1 MRKNILQLLMGLSS
15 YPFFVRADVGLLPN
29 ASDTNPTS
37 TDRIQCIHFSDD
49 LWLSS
54 QSDGIAVTDRFQVIL
69 PSAHNG
75 TRLRQESV
83 RFTTKVKVFGPS
95 GYIHIPVEGS
105 FLVKARHGN
114 AIDITAAIKI
124 YNPYTK
130 TTDVLVEKNPAIYQ
144 ESINYLKNRSRD
156 LSKSSFRFDYDP
168 STDQRGGGFFC
179 APILS
184 HNGPKNPDNVRL
196 IQGRW

>member
-1 MRKNILQLLMGLSS
+1 MKKNILKLLIGLSS
-15 YPFFVRADVGLLPN
+15 YPFYGSADVGILPN
-29 ASDTNPTS
+29 TDFPNPYT
-37 TDRIQCIHFSDD
+37 TDRIQCVHFSDD

-54 QSDGIAVTDRFQVIL
+54 QSNGIAVTDRFQVIL
-69 PSAHNG
+69 PSAQNG

-83 RFTTKVKVFGPS
+83 RFTTSVKVFGPS
-95 GYIHIPVEGS
+95 GYIQIPVEGS

-114 AIDITAAIKI
+114 AIDITSALKI

-130 TTDVLVEKNPAIYQ
+130 TTDILIEKNPAIYQ

-156 LSKSSFRFDYDP
+156 LSKRSFRFDYDP
-168 STDQRGGGFFC
+168 STDRRAGGFFC

-196 IQGRW
+196 IQGQ

>member
-1 MRKNILQLLMGLSS
+1 MQ
-15 YPFFVRADVGLLPN
+15 GLLGQDSVN
-29 ASDTNPTS
+29 DLNPYT
-37 TDRIQCIHFSDD
+37 TDRIHCVHTSDD
-49 LWLSS
+49 LWLST
-54 QSDGIAVTDRFQVIL
+54 QNNAIAVTDRFQVIL

-105 FLVKARHGN
+105 FLVKARHGI
-114 AIDITAAIKI
+114 AIDITAVMKI

-144 ESINYLKNRSRD
+144 ETINYLKNRSRD
-156 LSKSSFRFDYDP
+156 SSKNSFRFDYDP
-168 STDQRGGGFFC
+168 SMDKRGGGFFC

-196 IQGRW
+196 IQGR